1 VPAGGPAPV
10 GAWALPLP
18 GDWVYV
24 PPYQALLGGTGSA
37 RAVTAAT
44 LEWWLR
50 TSTTPPQPSQNVA
63 VLATPTLSV
72 SLVGAATGWQLS
84 LAYRDGVAPCNDT
97 YAWAAAGG
105 VWAHAA
111 VVLSSSG
118 VAVLLDGNATK
129 RVAGSCP
136 PDYVFDM
143 AR

>member
-1 VPAGGPAPV
+1 MPAGGPAPV
-10 GAWALPLP
+10 GSWALSLP

-24 PPYQALLGGTGSA
+24 PPYQALVDGTKS
-37 RAVTAAT
+37 AAT

-50 TSTTPPQPSQNVA
+50 TSTTAPQPSQNVA

-136 PDYVFDM
+136 PDNVFDM